1 MGAVTFTLQ
10 NRGSTVEP
18 QVESQ
23 TAQADREVKHLKKT
37 LGRLDIVF
45 LIVAAVVSIEA
56 LGQVSGF
63 GAETFTWALVLAV
76 FFLVPYG
83 LIFAETGAAFTGEG
97 GVYVWCRKAFGR
109 PAAAIASLLTW
120 VTQPVWVGG
129 SMAFI
134 ASEAWSTYVMHFEHG
149 SAADYGFKLVFI
161 WLTVLAAIISLRHG
175 KWIPNIGAILKI
187 AFLLMFLVTTV
198 IYAVRNG
205 VAGLSASDFAP
216 TMGGLLGVTPLL
228 LFSYLGFE
236 SGNSAAGE
244 MKNPARDVPF
254 AIARSAGIAAA
265 AYLLPI
271 FAILIVLPADQITG
285 IGGLMEAVSTVFS
298 VYGSAAPAMLTVT
311 GIIFAIVLMT
321 QGSAWMIISDRMQAM
336 AAADGAFF
344 GGFFGRFHPQLGTP
358 VRVNLLSGV
367 VATVFCLV
375 AMQVTGSSAAIFGV
389 VLSISI
395 STFLLSY
402 VIAIPAAVR
411 LRTRFPDVP
420 RPFRVPTGNAGF
432 RALGALCF
440 AWVALGSW
448 VAVFPGTLE
457 RLFGLDYDFVETW
470 GVSQLTFEVFTLGTL
485 VVLGLL
491 GAVGY
496 LRARPVRA
504 ERPVSAPLEGTL
516 PGKEA
521 AQL

>member
-1 MGAVTFTLQ
+1 MI
-10 NRGSTVEP
+10 VETEP
-18 QVESQ
+18 RHASGGDRE

-45 LIVAAVVSIEA
+45 LIVAAVVSIET

-83 LIFAETGAAFTGEG
+83 LVFAETGGAFTGEG
-97 GVYVWCRKAFGR
+97 GVYIWCRKAFGR
-109 PAAAIASLLTW
+109 PVAAIASLLTW

-134 ASEAWSTYVMHFEHG
+134 ASEAWSTYVTPFEHG
-149 SAADYGFKLVFI
+149 TPTDYAFKLVFI
-161 WLTVLAAIISLRHG
+161 WLTVLAAIISLKHG

-187 AFLLMFLVTTV
+187 AFLVIFLATTA
-198 IYAVRNG
+198 IYAAQHG
-205 VAGLSASDFAP
+205 VAGLSVGDFSP
-216 TMGGLLGVTPLL
+216 TLAGMLGVTPLL

-244 MKNPARDVPF
+244 MKNPARDVPIS
-254 AIARSAGIAAA
+254 IARSAGIAAA

-271 FAILIVLPADQITG
+271 FAILVVLPKDDITG
-285 IGGLMEAVSTVFS
+285 IGGLMEAVAKVFS

-311 GIIFAIVLMT
+311 GVIFAAILMT

-375 AMQVTGSSAAIFGV
+375 AMQVTGSSASIFGV

-402 VIAIPAAVR
+402 VISIPAAVR
-411 LRTRFPDVP
+411 LRTRFPEVT
-420 RPFRVPTGNAGF
+420 RPFRVPTGDMGF
-432 RALGALCF
+432 RVLGGLCF
-440 AWVALGSW
+440 VWVALGSW

-457 RLFGLDYDFVETW
+457 SLFGIDYDFEKTW

-485 VVLGLL
+485 AVLGIL

-496 LRARPVRA
+496 LRARGVRA
-504 ERPVSAPLEGTL
+504 ERPNGASLEEPDDVLT
-516 PGKEA
+516 
-521 AQL
+521 